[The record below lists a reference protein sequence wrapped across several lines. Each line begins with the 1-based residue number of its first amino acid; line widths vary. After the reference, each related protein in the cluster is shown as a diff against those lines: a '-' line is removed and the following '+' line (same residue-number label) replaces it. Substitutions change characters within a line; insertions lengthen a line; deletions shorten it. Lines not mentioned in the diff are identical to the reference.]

1 MASYDKIRL
10 PIIKEVDSM
19 EQFLEIGKIVGTHA
33 LKGELRVDPWCDS
46 PQFLCKF
53 KALYLAKGATKLSVK
68 SRPHKNIAIVK
79 VKGVGTIE
87 EADKLKGKI
96 LYMNRQDANLAEG
109 EYFIQDLMG
118 MEVLD
123 VDNGTKYGTL
133 TEVFKT
139 GANDVYQVTD
149 ENKNNYLIPVIDE
162 VVISVNLEEN
172 KVLIRPLKGI
182 FDDED

>member
-1 MASYDKIRL
+1 
-10 PIIKEVDSM
+10 
-19 EQFLEIGKIVGTHA
+19 
-33 LKGELRVDPWCDS
+33 
-46 PQFLCKF
+46 
-53 KALYLAKGATKLSVK
+53 
-68 SRPHKNIAIVK
+68 
-79 VKGVGTIE
+79 
-87 EADKLKGKI
+87 
-96 LYMNRQDANLAEG
+96 MNRQDANLAEG

>member
-1 MASYDKIRL
+1 ML
-10 PIIKEVDSM
+10 IIM

-53 KALYLAKGATKLSVK
+53 KELYLSKGSKKLSVK

-79 VKGVGTIE
+79 VQGIDTIE
-87 EADKLKGKI
+87 EADTLRGKI
-96 LYMNRQDANLAEG
+96 LYMDRNDANLAEG

-133 TEVFKT
+133 TDVFKT

-149 ENKNNYLIPVIDE
+149 ENKKDYLIPVIDD